1 MASWVI
7 LQKFSALLQIILLKN
22 VTGYNTRQVIKIKKN
37 TDNTDW
43 FDGIL

>member
-1 MASWVI
+1 LGNIAEI
-7 LQKFSALLQIILLKN
+7 LCIITNNITKN